1 MIGSGGN
8 SLPQTLQVSCLYLCG
23 VTSHLFISLY
33 LQLFNL
39 ILHALHHANLSRT
52 TCHCSL
58 PLHGLL
64 PHGICSIGSLQLQ
77 ILCTLLPPICSSR
90 RPCCAGA
97 VQVMAECIDA
107 VLRIADSGG
116 HVAPALMQVCSI
128 VKVRRARRPRPD
140 AGTRARDGARTDAA
154 LLQYSHALCGA
165 CRPCHI
171 WASLIGG
178 LPSLYSPPFRGIT
191 CHILIWALLSLA
203 PPSGDPA
210 SDML

>member
-1 MIGSGGN
+1 M
-8 SLPQTLQVSCLYLCG
+8 PQTLLVSCLCSVPCIHPYLHSAAVCSDP
-23 VTSHLFISLY
+23 TCPQPY
-33 LQLFNL
+33 P
-39 ILHALHHANLSRT
+39 NLSWKTRS
-52 TCHCSL
+52 CLL
-58 PLHGLL
+58 PLHMAPCLTARAAQA
-64 PHGICSIGSLQLQ
+64 PTPQN
-77 ILCTLLPPICSSR
+77 ILCTLLPPLPSLR